1 METSTTISIPGS
13 GSGPEHVHLAATD
26 AERKHRKKVL
36 NRMNQRARRDRMRG
50 DQSKRK
56 TSSSQFET
64 NRWRVDEFE
73 LVEVPQA
80 IHAIQEKSKTKRA
93 RILHNDKHDNQLI
106 LSKKGGIQLPSVF
119 HSLSLAQV
127 EQHAPHFNRSVR
139 SQSAMLGA
147 SPCSD
152 QLLSLVNYNTF
163 RGLFINKVLLA
174 TLAEHFPPESNT
186 AVNIMKGL
194 PGQATVIP
202 SSLDIPT
209 SLVPTRQQ
217 MGVPHATW
225 MDFIP
230 FPRMRDNLIRHN
242 EEFDHR
248 QFIRDM
254 IGDLLDELYFLRP
267 SVETSPPNT
276 HKITLQNGLD
286 DQITATRNGLIIWGD
301 PHIQESWEATPGFFE
316 RWGWVLEGCG
326 EIVKSTN
333 YWRSLRNEEP
343 IVPDFYRK
351 AGDYPHGR
359 IINIGDQQEG

>member
-1 METSTTISIPGS
+1 MEASSTSSIPGS
-13 GSGPEHVHLAATD
+13 GSSSEHVQSAATD
-26 AERKHRKKVL
+26 AERKHRKRVL

-50 DQSKRK
+50 DQSKK
-56 TSSSQFET
+56 NIGSSKFET

-73 LVEVPQA
+73 LLEVPQP
-80 IHAIQEKSKTKRA
+80 IHGFKEKGKTKPA
-93 RILHNDKHDNQLI
+93 KIHNHKHDNPLI

-127 EQHAPHFNRSVR
+127 EQHAPQFSRWAR
-139 SQSAMLGA
+139 SQSSMLSA

-163 RGLFINKVLLA
+163 RGLFINKAMLA
-174 TLAEHFPPESNT
+174 TLSEHFPPGSNT

-202 SSLDIPT
+202 SSPDIPT

-217 MGVPHATW
+217 MRVPHATW

-230 FPRMRDNLIRHN
+230 FPQMRDKLIRHN
-242 EEFDHR
+242 DEFDHR

-254 IGDLLDELYFLRP
+254 VGDLLDELYFLRP
-267 SVETSPPNT
+267 SVKTSPPGT
-276 HKITLQNGLD
+276 HNITIQDGLD

-301 PHIQESWEATPGFFE
+301 PHIQDSWEATPGFFK
-316 RWGWVLEGCG
+316 RWGWVLQGCG

-333 YWRSLRNEEP
+333 YWRSLRSEEP
-343 IVPDFYRK
+343 IVPDLYRK
-351 AGDYPHGR
+351 EEEYTVGR
-359 IINIGDQQEG
+359 IISHNDQQEG

>member
-1 METSTTISIPGS
+1 MEASTRSSIPGS
-13 GSGPEHVHLAATD
+13 GSSPEHVQPAVND

-36 NRMNQRARRDRMRG
+36 NRMNQRARRDRLRG
-50 DQSKRK
+50 DRSKK
-56 TSSSQFET
+56 NIGSSKFET

-73 LVEVPQA
+73 LLEVPQP
-80 IHAIQEKSKTKRA
+80 IHAVHEEKKTKRA
-93 RILHNDKHDNQLI
+93 RIHNHKYDDQLI
-106 LSKKGGIQLPSVF
+106 LSKKGGTQLPSVF

-127 EQHAPHFNRSVR
+127 EQHAPQFGRWVR

-152 QLLSLVNYNTF
+152 QLLNLVNYNTF
-163 RGLFINKVLLA
+163 RGLFINKALLA
-174 TLAEHFPPESNT
+174 TLSEHFPPGSNT

-194 PGQATVIP
+194 PGQATIIP
-202 SSLDIPT
+202 SSSSIPT

-217 MGVPHATW
+217 MRVPHATW

-230 FPRMRDNLIRHN
+230 FPRMRDNLIRHK

-254 IGDLLDELYFLRP
+254 VGDLLDELYFLRP
-267 SVETSPPNT
+267 SAKTSPSGALRM
-276 HKITLQNGLD
+276 KLQHGLD

-333 YWRSLRNEEP
+333 YWRSLRDEEP
-343 IVPDFYRK
+343 IIPDLYGKEKEYRV
-351 AGDYPHGR
+351 GR
-359 IINIGDQQEG
+359 IINIDDQQEG

>member
-1 METSTTISIPGS
+1 MEASSTSSIPGP
-13 GSGPEHVHLAATD
+13 GSIPENFQPAVTD

-50 DQSKRK
+50 SQSKK
-56 TSSSQFET
+56 NIASSKFET

-73 LVEVPQA
+73 LLEVPQP
-80 IHAIQEKSKTKRA
+80 IHAIQEERKPKRA
-93 RILHNDKHDNQLI
+93 RIHNHKHDNQLI
-106 LSKKGGIQLPSVF
+106 FSKKSGIQLPSVF

-127 EQHAPHFNRSVR
+127 EQHAPQFSRRAR

-152 QLLSLVNYNTF
+152 QLLNLVNYNTF
-163 RGLFINKVLLA
+163 RGLFINKALLA
-174 TLAEHFPPESNT
+174 TLSEHFPPGSNT

-202 SSLDIPT
+202 SSSSIPT
-209 SLVPTRQQ
+209 SLVPTRHQ
-217 MGVPHATW
+217 MRVPHATW

-254 IGDLLDELYFLRP
+254 IGDLLDELYFMRP
-267 SVETSPPNT
+267 SVKTSPPGT
-276 HKITLQNGLD
+276 HRVTLRDGLD

-301 PHIQESWEATPGFFE
+301 PHIPDSWEATPGFFE
-316 RWGWVLEGCG
+316 RWGWVLEGCV

-343 IVPDFYRK
+343 IVPDLYRK
-351 AGDYPHGR
+351 EEEYTLGR
-359 IINIGDQQEG
+359 IINVDEQ